1 MIYLFLADGFEE
13 CEALVPLDIL
23 RRANIEVKTVGIG
36 KKEILGAHNVLITA
50 DLNENEVVLDGNL
63 KGVILPGGM
72 PGTTNLEK
80 NETVQRAVEYA
91 YNNNLLMAA
100 ICAAPSIL
108 GHKGYLKGK
117 NATSYPSM
125 LKELKEANITEAP
138 VVCDSN
144 IITSRGAGA
153 AFDFGFEILAY
164 LESIETAENMKKTML
179 Y

>member
-36 KKEILGAHNVLITA
+36 KKEIMGTHDVLITA
-50 DLNENEVVLDGNL
+50 DLNEDQVVLDCNL
-63 KGVILPGGM
+63 KGIILPGGM
-72 PGTTNLEK
+72 PGTLNLEK
-80 NETVQRAVEYA
+80 NQTVQKAVEYA
-91 YNNNLLMAA
+91 YNNNLLMAS

-125 LKELKEANITEAP
+125 LKELNEANIIEAP

-153 AFDFGFEILAY
+153 AFEFGFEILAY
-164 LESIETAENMKKTML
+164 LKDKETSDDMKKTML